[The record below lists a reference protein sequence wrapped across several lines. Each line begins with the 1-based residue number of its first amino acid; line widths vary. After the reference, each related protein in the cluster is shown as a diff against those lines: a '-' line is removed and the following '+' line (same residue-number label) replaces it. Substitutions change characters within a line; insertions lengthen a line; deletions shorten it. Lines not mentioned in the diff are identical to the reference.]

1 MERTD
6 ALDATMD
13 LNRVAVFLRVIEA
26 GSFTAAA
33 ATLGVRKSSVSRSV
47 AALEAELGIRLLQRT
62 TRRLH
67 LTDAGRA
74 YHDRARDALAGLEEA
89 RQEVSAL
96 GASPRGVVRVT
107 APGDLA
113 GALAEV
119 THAFVHACPEV
130 RVEVSLTARV
140 VDLVREGFD
149 LAVRAGVLADSSLL
163 ARRLGDTDLGLF
175 ASPGYLDGAGRPRRL
190 ADLERHECVLYR
202 AGGTAATWRL
212 SGPRGEEQVT
222 VHGHVDTDEFAF
234 VRAMLLAGSGIG
246 LAPIF
251 MFGPLAEEGALERV
265 LPRLALR
272 GAALHVVWP
281 SRRYEPAAVVRY
293 RQALEEALPR
303 ALGRAA
309 SATAPAA

>member
-6 ALDATMD
+6 AFHATVD
-13 LNRVAVFLRVIEA
+13 LNRVRVFLRVVEA

-33 ATLGVRKSSVSRSV
+33 AALGVRKSSVSRSV

-62 TRRLH
+62 TRRIH

-96 GASPRGVVRVT
+96 GAAPRGVVRVT
-107 APGDLA
+107 APVDLA
-113 GALAEV
+113 GAIAEV
-119 THAFVHACPEV
+119 TDRFVRAFPDV

-163 ARRLGDTDLGLF
+163 ARRLGDTDLGLY
-175 ASPGYLDGAGRPRRL
+175 ASPAYLEAAGRPRRL

-212 SGPRGEEQVT
+212 SGPRGEEQV
-222 VHGHVDTDEFAF
+222 HVRGRIDADEFEF
-234 VRAMLLAGSGIG
+234 VQAMVLAGSGIG
-246 LAPIF
+246 LAPVF
-251 MFGPLAEEGALERV
+251 RLAPLVEAGELERV
-265 LPRLALR
+265 LPRLVQR
-272 GAALHVVWP
+272 GASVHVVWP
-281 SRRYEPAAVVRY
+281 SRRFEPAAVVRY
-293 RQALEEALPR
+293 RQALEASLPR
-303 ALGRAA
+303 AL
-309 SATAPAA
+309 